1 MQIVHNDH
9 NNFNAACKVS
19 NQTTP
24 SKISCHLYDLF
35 IGLQKKKEKIICDT
49 NKNKTRTQI
58 TEQGQKHEPGQN
70 TKKKIWIG

>member
-1 MQIVHNDH
+1 LQIIHNDH

-35 IGLQKKKEKIICDT
+35 IGLQKKK
-49 NKNKTRTQI
+49 
-58 TEQGQKHEPGQN
+58 
-70 TKKKIWIG
+70 KKKYIYVTYWNAKHKINK